1 MDKFILKYF
10 TLIRTLIAI
19 LIGVALA
26 VGLIFIVSKDPVF
39 SLRSFLLAPFLSRSP
54 ALQYPGGSFAHHL
67 LRARH
72 CRCVPGKAV

>member
-1 MDKFILKYF
+1 MDKLILRYF

-39 SLRSFLLAPFLSRSP
+39 SLKSFLLAPFLSRS
-54 ALQYPGGSFAHHL
+54 
-67 LRARH
+67 R
-72 CRCVPGKAV
+72 